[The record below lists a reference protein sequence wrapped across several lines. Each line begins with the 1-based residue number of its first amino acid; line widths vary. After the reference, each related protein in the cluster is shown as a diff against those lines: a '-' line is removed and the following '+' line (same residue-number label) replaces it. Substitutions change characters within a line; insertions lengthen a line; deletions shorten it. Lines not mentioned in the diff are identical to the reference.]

1 MRIGIFGGCFNPPH
15 NMHKDIG
22 LNLIRRK
29 YLDRVIYVPTG
40 DEYQKAELI
49 PAKERYHML
58 KIMTRNQPNLSVSD
72 IEMKETLTYTYH
84 TLDYFQK
91 KYKEDEIYF
100 ICGSDNLDQITTW
113 KNYQYILDHY
123 KLLVVKRDCFQLNH
137 SFKNVIEVDMP
148 MSNISST
155 MIREKLKNKQLLE
168 NMDYEVIEYIKQ
180 KELYLE

>member
-1 MRIGIFGGCFNPPH
+1 MKIGIFGGCFNPPH

-22 LNLIRRK
+22 LNLIKKK

-40 DEYQKAELI
+40 DQYQKVELI

-58 KIMTRNQPNLSVSD
+58 KIMTQDQPNLSVSD
-72 IEMKETLTYTYH
+72 IEMKKTLTYTYQ

-123 KLLVVKRDCFQLNH
+123 KLLVVKRNCLKLNH
-137 SFKNVIEVDMP
+137 SFKNVVEVDMP
-148 MSNISST
+148 MSNVSST
-155 MIREKLKNKQLLE
+155 MIRDKLKNKQLLE
-168 NMDYEVIEYIKQ
+168 NMDYQVIEYIKQ